1 MRRLT
6 PFIVL
11 AFAAVLLG
19 AVSFPGFRPTGTA
32 DASTVSGVW
41 EVVSATVLR
50 GPQSGMQIEMNQ
62 PSLSIFTEEHFA
74 TVFVSG
80 TQPRAPLP
88 EDPTDEELLAA
99 WRPVQ
104 AMAGTYEI
112 SGDELRTTL
121 IVSKSPNET
130 AEGKEETST
139 FELDGD
145 TLYRTFMDD
154 GGNPALKVKF
164 VRVE

>member
-19 AVSFPGFRPTGTA
+19 AVSFPGFRRAGTA
-32 DASTVSGVW
+32 DADSISGVW
-41 EVVSATVLR
+41 RMVSFTVLR
-50 GPQSGMQIEMNQ
+50 GPQTGMQMKITQ

-74 TVFVSG
+74 TIFISG
-80 TQPRAPLP
+80 MQPRAPLP
-88 EDPTDEELLAA
+88 EAPADEELLAA

-121 IVSKSPNET
+121 IVSKSPNDT
-130 AEGKEETST
+130 AEGKGETSI

-154 GGNPALKVKF
+154 WGNAVLKVEF